1 MSNENKFLGDST
13 FGERLRFLREKAGLN
28 QTALSRKLGYKRSN
42 SVSNLETGKSP
53 PDLQILQK
61 IASCFNANLHWL
73 ITGKPSPDGESWRSS
88 YAELFSIYSS
98 DGGWW
103 IDRLR
108 GEIADRTKDMN
119 ELREKES
126 RGETIDRFKLEMLTE
141 LIRERQSKLDQIK
154 DHLKQAIDRL
164 GGVRIE
170 Y

>member
-1 MSNENKFLGDST
+1 M
-13 FGERLRFLREKAGLN
+13 
-28 QTALSRKLGYKRSN
+28 
-42 SVSNLETGKSP
+42 
-53 PDLQILQK
+53 
-61 IASCFNANLHWL
+61 
-73 ITGKPSPDGESWRSS
+73 
-88 YAELFSIYSS
+88 
-98 DGGWW
+98 
-103 IDRLR
+103 R